1 MKQQLQEKINTLPKL
16 TPLVFV
22 LCFGLV
28 AIGTLAISLITQVL
42 AIPCDVEKLVQ
53 GLTSFSIDMFFGV
66 ILISVSLL
74 FFNKLLSIS
83 ALSVAW
89 LMAIPAYFLLL
100 SLPRETSSLIVLV
113 LTSAEVYLVFLM
125 LDNSEKLTYMDST
138 NEAL

>member
-42 AIPCDVEKLVQ
+42 AIPSDVEKLVQ

-89 LMAIPAYFLLL
+89 LMAIPTYFLLL

>member
-42 AIPCDVEKLVQ
+42 AIPSDVEKLVQ

>member
-42 AIPCDVEKLVQ
+42 AIPSDVEKLVQ
-53 GLTSFSIDMFFGV
+53 GLTSFSIDMIFGV

-74 FFNKLLSIS
+74 FFSKLLSIS

-113 LTSAEVYLVFLM
+113 LTSAEVYLVFFM